1 MASFGK
7 LTNAIMH
14 IAQENTAALVNINLD
29 FSMLRFEAPP
39 EFMGLCSSLSPKRKA
54 EAEDGMIHSTARK
67 LLALFASEIP
77 IVPELVE
84 AYGKRASEIATSEK
98 TVVSKESVNGAFAD
112 YIGADGTSIL
122 AAATSGDGAVTMH
135 LLACLLAR
143 MWKRTQAVSIWQELV
158 QQRKSILS
166 QKVASSTML
175 HANELAASMI
185 HIERKQLDEWDA
197 SARAWLQYA
206 DSVKK
211 VEQTNLRLV
220 IDGANL
226 PVSRDKELYSSV
238 MAVWKHAMKAMN
250 DLILGRPQ
258 RINDGDVMLGLLSWH
273 LYPDMTVLGVGTRT
287 YHVPQQDGLIA
298 PGGMITVG
306 MGCREGCPD
315 EAIYWSLPLAHMRFY
330 GSAVNAE
337 RRHGLKDS
345 QVSYAD
351 FRYVILGSVLSS
363 WDMGKND
370 LDLAMQCIILLG
382 DSMITNRPPR
392 RVAENKRQLKWLVSL
407 AECCKSFQRADEFEK
422 KHGMAL
428 IMFGIRRCP
437 KFLANHEDHPLPLFG
452 LTNTKWLMD
461 LVNFPTNDVTQR
473 RIDFLRW
480 WAHNHPDRS
489 SLKGSVI
496 RYKPAVDI
504 TEEPSI
510 TLAGFLCTSVF
521 ITSKQTGQKR
531 RRIENFT
538 FGNQGHRI
546 WAADNEY
553 KSLEQASAFDY
564 LESAEINGTFLDPS
578 SLRTVPGLRE
588 HGTVK
593 LPPDQNMCEQE
604 YEFVCGDE
612 LRAALYRPVKHDKPQ
627 LSRNTITPAGLLQLY
642 KDGFVKVP
650 RLVRRLQLHAALH
663 DHFYRSLEALS
674 FVEEIYDG
682 LPGACIDLR
691 VTSQSAPESHWSPLF
706 RKPNLDTPHSSP
718 ITRAFTVVAFF
729 ETGEIQLEPHKLG
742 GVLALSHNNSIFVA
756 SRMLEDP
763 TKLGSK
769 HLIKRLTGN
778 IGRPGFALLIPP
790 NDPRMQKYDFNKYV
804 VEYEPFNGD
813 LVDSFSATSLHLSL
827 TGYELPLDVE
837 PRGNRDSEAYFVET
851 NVSVYD
857 GGEWVGDVD
866 IMRAQ
871 RIWPRFGD
879 CHHNAEQRKQRNH
892 LPNNMQAV
900 NSWRAFLDAPVGAG
914 VLRAFGNPMAR
925 LAAATLAMQK
935 GYNFHILGPDPCWTC
950 VQHDVFPRQPSYIGS
965 QRGLQGYFSSS
976 EHASEEISDVD
987 TGKEAKEVANNCS
1000 DESGFDSSDED
1011 DLEKRPEGLYSADI
1025 GDAPAD
1031 DDAQEL
1037 FPDLEP
1043 ISETDEVPTNVLG
1056 TDFAVDVI
1064 FIC

>member
-1 MASFGK
+1 
-7 LTNAIMH
+7 
-14 IAQENTAALVNINLD
+14 
-29 FSMLRFEAPP
+29 
-39 EFMGLCSSLSPKRKA
+39 
-54 EAEDGMIHSTARK
+54 
-67 LLALFASEIP
+67 
-77 IVPELVE
+77 
-84 AYGKRASEIATSEK
+84 
-98 TVVSKESVNGAFAD
+98 
-112 YIGADGTSIL
+112 
-122 AAATSGDGAVTMH
+122 
-135 LLACLLAR
+135 
-143 MWKRTQAVSIWQELV
+143 
-158 QQRKSILS
+158 
-166 QKVASSTML
+166 
-175 HANELAASMI
+175 
-185 HIERKQLDEWDA
+185 
-197 SARAWLQYA
+197 
-206 DSVKK
+206 
-211 VEQTNLRLV
+211 
-220 IDGANL
+220 
-226 PVSRDKELYSSV
+226 
-238 MAVWKHAMKAMN
+238 
-250 DLILGRPQ
+250 
-258 RINDGDVMLGLLSWH
+258 
-273 LYPDMTVLGVGTRT
+273 
-287 YHVPQQDGLIA
+287 
-298 PGGMITVG
+298 
-306 MGCREGCPD
+306 
-315 EAIYWSLPLAHMRFY
+315 
-330 GSAVNAE
+330 
-337 RRHGLKDS
+337 
-345 QVSYAD
+345 
-351 FRYVILGSVLSS
+351 
-363 WDMGKND
+363 
-370 LDLAMQCIILLG
+370 
-382 DSMITNRPPR
+382 
-392 RVAENKRQLKWLVSL
+392 
-407 AECCKSFQRADEFEK
+407 
-422 KHGMAL
+422 
-428 IMFGIRRCP
+428 MFGIRRCP
-437 KFLANHEDHPLPLFG
+437 KFLANHEHHPLPLFG

-521 ITSKQTGQKR
+521 ITSKQTGHKR

-578 SLRTVPGLRE
+578 SLRT
-588 HGTVK
+588 
-593 LPPDQNMCEQE
+593 E

-627 LSRNTITPAGLLQLY
+627 LSRNTITLAGLLQLY

-857 GGEWVGDVD
+857 GGEWMTWKND
-866 IMRAQ
+866 
-871 RIWPRFGD
+871 
-879 CHHNAEQRKQRNH
+879 
-892 LPNNMQAV
+892 
-900 NSWRAFLDAPVGAG
+900 
-914 VLRAFGNPMAR
+914 LRASTVR
-925 LAAATLAMQK
+925 ILETLQ
-935 GYNFHILGPDPCWTC
+935 
-950 VQHDVFPRQPSYIGS
+950 Q
-965 QRGLQGYFSSS
+965 
-976 EHASEEISDVD
+976 
-987 TGKEAKEVANNCS
+987 
-1000 DESGFDSSDED
+1000 
-1011 DLEKRPEGLYSADI
+1011 
-1025 GDAPAD
+1025 D

>member
-1 MASFGK
+1 
-7 LTNAIMH
+7 
-14 IAQENTAALVNINLD
+14 
-29 FSMLRFEAPP
+29 
-39 EFMGLCSSLSPKRKA
+39 
-54 EAEDGMIHSTARK
+54 
-67 LLALFASEIP
+67 
-77 IVPELVE
+77 
-84 AYGKRASEIATSEK
+84 
-98 TVVSKESVNGAFAD
+98 
-112 YIGADGTSIL
+112 
-122 AAATSGDGAVTMH
+122 
-135 LLACLLAR
+135 
-143 MWKRTQAVSIWQELV
+143 
-158 QQRKSILS
+158 
-166 QKVASSTML
+166 ML

-306 MGCREGCPD
+306 MGRREGCPD

-330 GSAVNAE
+330 GNAVNAE

-363 WDMGKND
+363 WDLEKND

-382 DSMITNRPPR
+382 DSIITNEPSQSAVGDR
-392 RVAENKRQLKWLVSL
+392 RRLNWLLSL
-407 AECCKSFQRADEFEK
+407 AECCKSFQRANEFEK

-437 KFLANHEDHPLPLFG
+437 KFLANDENHPLPLFD
-452 LTNTKWLMD
+452 LTEMKSLMD
-461 LVNFPTNDVTQR
+461 LVEFPTTDTTQR
-473 RIDFLRW
+473 QIDFLRW
-480 WAHNHPDRS
+480 WAHNYPNRS
-489 SLKGSVI
+489 SLKGSI
-496 RYKPAVDI
+496 IQYRPTRGK
-504 TEEPSI
+504 TQEPS
-510 TLAGFLCTSVF
+510 LKKAGFLCTSVF
-521 ITSKQTGQKR
+521 ITSKQTGHKR

-546 WAADNEY
+546 WAANNEY
-553 KSLEQASAFDY
+553 KSLEQASTFDY
-564 LESAEINGTFLDPS
+564 LEAHDLNGTGTFLNGS

-588 HGTVK
+588 HGTVM
-593 LPPDQNMCEQE
+593 LPPDQNMCEQK

-612 LRAALYRPVKHDKPQ
+612 SRAALYRPVKYDKPQ
-627 LSRNTITPAGLLQLY
+627 LSRNTITLAGLLQLY
-642 KDGFVKVP
+642 KEGYVKVP
-650 RLVRRLQLHAALH
+650 RLIRRLRAQAALQS
-663 DHFYRSLEALS
+663 HFYGSLNALS
-674 FVEEIYDG
+674 SVEEIYNG

-691 VTSQSAPESHWSPLF
+691 ITSQPAPESRWSTLL
-706 RKPNLDTPHSSP
+706 RGRESKTTPSSL

-729 ETGEIQLEPHKLG
+729 ETGEIQLEPRKLE
-742 GVLALSHNNSIFVA
+742 GVLALSHKNSIFVA
-756 SRMLEDP
+756 SQMLEDP
-763 TKLGSK
+763 AKLSSK
-769 HLIKRLTGN
+769 HLIRRLTGN
-778 IGRPGFALLIPP
+778 IGRPGLALLIPP
-790 NDPRMQKYDFNKYV
+790 NNPRMQKYDFNKYV

-827 TGYELPLDVE
+827 TGYELPVDVE
-837 PRGNRDSEAYFVET
+837 PRDNRDSEAYFVET

-866 IMRAQ
+866 IMRA
-871 RIWPRFGD
+871 RRTWLRFRD

-900 NSWRAFLDAPVGAG
+900 DSWRAFLDAPVGAG

-935 GYNFHILGPDPCWTC
+935 RYNFHILGPDPCWKC

-965 QRGLQGYFSSS
+965 QRGLRGYFSSS
-976 EHASEEISDVD
+976 EHASEEISDID
-987 TGKEAKEVANNCS
+987 TGKEANEVANDCS

-1011 DLEKRPEGLYSADI
+1011 DLEERPESLYSADI
-1025 GDAPAD
+1025 GDGPAD

-1037 FPDLEP
+1037 SPDLEP
-1043 ISETDEVPTNVLG
+1043 ISETDEVPTNILG
-1056 TDFAVDVI
+1056 TGFAVDVV